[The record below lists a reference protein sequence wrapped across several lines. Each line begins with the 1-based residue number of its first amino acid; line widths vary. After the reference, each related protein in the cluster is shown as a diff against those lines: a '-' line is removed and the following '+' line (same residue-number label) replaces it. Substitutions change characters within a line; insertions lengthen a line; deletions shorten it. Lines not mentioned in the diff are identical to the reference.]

1 MEEFKLYSVSDDY
14 VEWLRKDFPNVYS
27 NKINS
32 RTHTRKYLGVVL
44 QIGQYLYYVP
54 MSSPKDSDY
63 QIAGAP
69 LVLENLVLISHTQPL
84 YHLILFDC
92 TSLWHLK

>member
-44 QIGQYLYYVP
+44 QIGQYLYYVRCHR
-54 MSSPKDSDY
+54 PKIRIIRLQE
-63 QIAGAP
+63 QIRSLRKA
-69 LVLENLVLISHTQPL
+69 LCQL
-84 YHLILFDC
+84 YEL
-92 TSLWHLK
+92 

>member
-54 MSSPKDSDY
+54 MSSPKDSIIRLQE
-63 QIAGAP
+63 QIRSLRKA
-69 LVLENLVLISHTQPL
+69 LCQL
-84 YHLILFDC
+84 YEL
-92 TSLWHLK
+92 

>member
-32 RTHTRKYLGVVL
+32 RTLYNLNSSIRISFYLFLLIRKQG
-44 QIGQYLYYVP
+44 
-54 MSSPKDSDY
+54 S
-63 QIAGAP
+63 
-69 LVLENLVLISHTQPL
+69 
-84 YHLILFDC
+84 
-92 TSLWHLK
+92 